1 MIERRPLTTGIN
13 AIPNADPD
21 AVKHFVTQERRAPMT
36 ESSSELSIVSERS
49 SRISTSTLTDQ
60 PNRRRKAK
68 SAGVTPVGLIP
79 VTIRLRPEI
88 AGALK
93 RASLE
98 RQLHGE
104 DLFTQQ
110 DLVEQSLEPWLRSNG
125 YLPQN

>member
-1 MIERRPLTTGIN
+1 MYVGGAFVRSESGRYFRVASADARGD
-13 AIPNADPD
+13 ADPD
-21 AVKHFVTQERRAPMT
+21 AVKNFITQERRAPMT

-49 SRISTSTLTDQ
+49 SRFSTSTLSDQ

-98 RQLHGE
+98 RQLQGE
-104 DLFTQQ
+104 D
-110 DLVEQSLEPWLRSNG
+110 S
-125 YLPQN
+125 